1 MLSTDEINGT
11 MSSFGCLL
19 HSPELSQEMGII
31 YTLNTESDKTQ
42 QQQQQN
48 QLHLTL
54 SYENQII
61 FLTWVSGMA
70 YWDMETQADK

>member
-1 MLSTDEINGT
+1 

-42 QQQQQN
+42 QQQN

-54 SYENQII
+54 SYEYQIY
-61 FLTWVSGMA
+61 FLTWVSGMV
-70 YWDMETQADK
+70 Y